1 MKKIL
6 QILLVAF
13 FALTAQDMYSC
24 TSAIITGKLTP
35 DGRPLL
41 YKNRDT
47 GELNNRVE
55 HFTGFKYNFLALVN
69 SPDSTGIA
77 WAGTNSVGF
86 SIMNTASYNLKNDDV
101 KEMDKEGEVMFK
113 ALAECKT
120 LKDFEKMLNKM
131 PKPWRVEANFGVIDA
146 NGGAAYY
153 EVNNTTWTKIDV
165 NDPKIAPDGYLVY
178 TNHSYTGR
186 YNDGMGYIRYNTAN
200 KTFMDRVPFANITPS
215 WIMDNISR
223 SFYHSLL
230 DIDLVKDMD
239 KIGNSGFFID
249 QDFVPRRSTSAV
261 VIVQGVKPE
270 QDPSETVMW
279 TSLGYPPVAVT
290 VPVMEKYA
298 ELIPDYMTKTS
309 NSNNAEFCDLSLA
322 LKRQIFPVRR
332 GNGKHYFKF
341 SLLYNNEGTGYTQ
354 ILKSVDKTIENDFNE
369 VAKKI
374 KNNDEFTTALIDF
387 YRTVGKNVI
396 ETYNKIL

>member
-1 MKKIL
+1 
-6 QILLVAF
+6 
-13 FALTAQDMYSC
+13 
-24 TSAIITGKLTP
+24 
-35 DGRPLL
+35 
-41 YKNRDT
+41 
-47 GELNNRVE
+47 
-55 HFTGFKYNFLALVN
+55 
-69 SPDSTGIA
+69 
-77 WAGTNSVGF
+77 
-86 SIMNTASYNLKNDDV
+86 
-101 KEMDKEGEVMFK
+101 
-113 ALAECKT
+113 
-120 LKDFEKMLNKM
+120 MLF
-131 PKPWRVEANFGVIDA
+131 RS